1 MKAFTISTAVALL
14 ASLASAAPNA
24 ARSSPAY
31 QVPITFIGAA
41 DGQFTQYF
49 FTNGVGSGI
58 YNSLSVSKI
67 TNPGSVNCYFYGV
80 DGSYTVVAPGAT
92 VDVGPPQTQTY
103 GYCY

>member
-14 ASLASAAPNA
+14 ASLASAAPA
-24 ARSSPAY
+24 SSSSY

-58 YNSLSVSKI
+58 YNNLSISKI